1 MMNMKKVLAL
11 LLCAV
16 LLLPLVPAVRAA
28 EIMGDESYERVAGI
42 PASSGCGC
50 CAGAAISWPALWR

>member
-42 PASSGCGC
+42 AASNGCG
-50 CAGAAISWPALWR
+50 AHRSERSDLSLIHI